1 MDQVQIQRQRN
12 TGEWTTVMVVQN
24 LAPNITNAMKATARS
39 NPGSRV
45 RAIDGNGRV
54 VDIL

>member
-1 MDQVQIQRQRN
+1 MDQVQIQRQRDS
-12 TGEWTTVMVVQN
+12 GEWVTVMVVQN

-45 RAIDGNGRV
+45 RAIDGSGRM